1 MLHERRLELM
11 NYRLAMADEK
21 LNSAKILLEYKS
33 YKDSISRSYYAM
45 FTAVRAILALDG
57 VDFKKHAGVIS
68 YFQREYIKSG
78 IFDKMY
84 SKYLSQAFQV
94 RNNTD
99 YADFFIISQ
108 DEAQEQYDRAV
119 DFCCRIKKYLKGRTA
134 PLIEQLSKN

>member
-57 VDFKKHAGVIS
+57 VDFKFFPIPIKHQT
-68 YFQREYIKSG
+68 FNFKLKKPCHLR
-78 IFDKMY
+78 
-84 SKYLSQAFQV
+84 
-94 RNNTD
+94 
-99 YADFFIISQ
+99 
-108 DEAQEQYDRAV
+108 DRAFWKLAERV
-119 DFCCRIKKYLKGRTA
+119 GFEPTVRCRITSF
-134 PLIEQLSKN
+134 QD

>member
-21 LNSAKILLEYKS
+21 LNSAKILLEYRS

-68 YFQREYIKSG
+68 YFQREYIKPG

-84 SKYLSQAFQV
+84 SKYLSQAFQI

-119 DFCCRIKKYLKGRTA
+119 DFCCQIKKYLKGRTV
-134 PLIEQLSKN
+134 PLI